1 VSENGRWLQI
11 KALFEQSQ
19 QQPEG
24 ERETWLA
31 GQCADDLDL
40 LRAVL
45 DLLSAQRASPGIF
58 DGGAAGVLERLY
70 DDEPVADLVGQRVG
84 AYRLLRLVGEGGMGR
99 VYLAEREDGGFTHRA
114 ALKLIRAEFMSE
126 EARTRFVRERK
137 ILAGLQHPN
146 IAQLHD
152 GGVADD
158 STPYF
163 TLEYIEGQPIT
174 KYCDDRSLDI
184 RRRIALILQVCGAV
198 AYAHRNL
205 VVHRD
210 LKPSN
215 ILVTADGEA
224 KLLDFGIA
232 KLLDADTGE
241 GKTAT
246 LARMMTPEYAAP
258 EQVLGEPITTATDVY
273 AIGVLLYELL
283 CGRLPYA
290 RADAGAI
297 SWAKAVVEEAPESFN
312 RALIR
317 EGGTTQRPSGETAAA
332 ARGMTLPSL
341 RRVLRGDLD
350 RIVQRALAKEPDAR
364 YPSVIAIADDLRA
377 FVDGRAISGGSRRY
391 RLRKFARRHWLPLA
405 AGAVLLLTLSAS
417 GMAIVWQA
425 RQTAHEARTT
435 RAVKDFLFGLF
446 TAVDPREAKGREIS
460 AHELLDRGA
469 KRIERNRL
477 LDAEQKAEI
486 EGSLGR
492 IYYQLGLFDPAGKLQ
507 ENAIQ
512 ALSATSAQALLL
524 AQTEAER
531 ADTLNDLG
539 DMKAATVLADD
550 AMQKVDALPEATPI
564 DRARALHA
572 RARIALNQRDFAAA
586 KRYAIAELA
595 IAHATEVDAGI
606 LFKALLVAGG
616 ASWGLTENDAA
627 ESYYREALA
636 VASRDADPDDLD
648 VAVARTDVAMALAN
662 KSRFQEQ
669 EQLEQLALATEEKVL
684 GPDHPL
690 TMALHRDLGLA
701 YYHLGNYAQARAAF
715 EQVLAAQRAKLGND
729 SPAIAGTEINL
740 GLVLADSGD
749 LDAAER
755 ASRDALS
762 VFQTKYG
769 RQFQGTQLALGDLGA
784 VHMLQGKLDS
794 AEAELVEVSD
804 QEKKVNPDDKGS
816 VVTNYRLGE
825 LKRLRGDAQAAV
837 EIQRNA
843 LAIAQKKNGESS
855 RFTAMAHHL
864 LALALRDQGDNTGAE
879 RELRAALASY
889 AGYIPQAEHPLAAQT
904 RFELGLLL
912 LKRDATSAEGIR
924 LLTEA
929 VGLYEK
935 FLGKDELRTKQAR
948 AALEQAR
955 KSCVGSCLS

>member
-19 QQPEG
+19 QQAEA

-31 GQCADDLDL
+31 GQCANDLEL

-45 DLLSAQRASPGIF
+45 DLLSAQRASLGIF
-58 DGGAAGVLERLY
+58 DGGAAGVLERLR
-70 DDEPVADLVGQRVG
+70 DDEPVSDLLGQRIG
-84 AYRLLRLVGEGGMGR
+84 AYRLLRLVGQGGMGR
-99 VYLAEREDGGFTHRA
+99 VYLAEREDGGFTQRA
-114 ALKLIRAEFMSE
+114 ALKLIRAEFMSD
-126 EARTRFVRERK
+126 EARMRFVRERK
-137 ILAGLQHPN
+137 ILAGLQHPH

-158 STPYF
+158 GTPYF
-163 TLEYIEGQPIT
+163 TLEYIEGQPIN
-174 KYCDDRSLDI
+174 KYCDACALDI
-184 RRRIALILQVCGAV
+184 RRRVAIVLQVCAAV

-205 VVHRD
+205 IVHRD

-215 ILVTADGEA
+215 ILVTADGEV

-312 RALIR
+312 RALVR
-317 EGGTTQRPSGETAAA
+317 EGGTTQRPTGETAAA
-332 ARGMTLPSL
+332 ARGTNLSTL

-391 RLRKFARRHWLPLA
+391 SLRKFARRHWLPLA
-405 AGAVLLLTLSAS
+405 AGATLLLTLSAS

-507 ENAIQ
+507 ENAIK

-539 DMKAATVLADD
+539 DMKAAVVLADD
-550 AMQKVDALPEATPI
+550 AMQKIDALPEATPI

-636 VASRDADPDDLD
+636 VASREAQADPDDLD
-648 VAVARTDVAMALAN
+648 VAVAQTDVAMALAN
-662 KSRFQEQ
+662 KSRFREQ
-669 EQLEQLALATEEKVL
+669 EQLEQLALATEQKVL

-701 YYHLGNYAQARAAF
+701 YYHLGNYAQARATF

-755 ASRDALS
+755 TSGDALA
-762 VFQTKYG
+762 VFQKKYG

-804 QEKKVNPDDKGS
+804 QEKKLNPGDKGS

-825 LKRLRGDAQAAV
+825 LRRLRGDAQAAA

-843 LAIAQKKNGESS
+843 LAAAQEKNGESS
-855 RFTAMAHHL
+855 RFTAMTHHL
-864 LALALRDQGDNTGAE
+864 LALALRDQGDNAGAE

-889 AGYIPQAEHPLAAQT
+889 AGYIPQAEHPLAATT
-904 RFELGLLL
+904 RYELGLLL
-912 LKRDATSAEGIR
+912 VQRDETRLEGIR
-924 LLTEA
+924 LLGEA
-929 VGLYEK
+929 VTLREK
-935 FLGKDELRTKQAR
+935 FFGKNESPTKQAQ
-948 AALEQAR
+948 AALERAQ
-955 KSCVGSCLS
+955 KLVKL